1 VVELEFELKRL
12 AEEWILLCFGNA
24 ISNEVNERVRQ
35 VYEGL
40 RAQDFVQ
47 ECIPTYTDVA
57 LRVSGDALLWGT
69 EEWRALLSSETQG
82 RELAPDRLVEVPV
95 RFAHLD
101 ADAFDLQHYS
111 QQIGL
116 SIDAIIAELLTI
128 EFKVAMIGFLPGM
141 PYLAGLP
148 EHLHLS
154 RRQQLATA
162 VPGTFAIGGQQA
174 GFLPNQTLTGWWRL
188 GATDASI
195 FTLEREPQGLFQ
207 IGDRVRLLRVD

>member
-1 VVELEFELKRL
+1 MADLKLEFKRL
-12 AEEWILLCFGNA
+12 GEDWVLLRFGHA
-24 ISNEVNERVRQ
+24 ICDETTERVRQ
-35 VYEGL
+35 AYVSMQAL
-40 RAQDFVQ
+40 DFVC
-47 ECIPTYTDVA
+47 ECIPTYTDLA
-57 LRVSGDALLWGT
+57 IRPRGEALLWGG
-69 EEWRALLSSETQG
+69 EEWRMLISSSTQE
-82 RELAPDRLVEVPV
+82 RQLAPGRLIEMPV

-101 ADAFDLQHYS
+101 DDAFDLQSYS

-116 SIDAIIAELLTI
+116 SIDATIAKLLAT

-141 PYLAGLP
+141 PYFSGLP
-148 EHLHLS
+148 EHLHLP
-154 RRQQLATA
+154 RRQHLATA

-207 IGDRVRLLRVD
+207 IGDRVRLLRAD

>member
-1 VVELEFELKRL
+1 MADLRLEFKRL
-12 AEEWILLCFGNA
+12 GEEWVLLRFGHA
-24 ISNEVNERVRQ
+24 ICDETTERVRQ
-35 VYEGL
+35 VYASVHAL
-40 RAQDFVQ
+40 DCVS
-47 ECIPTYTDVA
+47 ECIPTYTDLAV
-57 LRVSGDALLWGT
+57 RPRGDALLWGA
-69 EEWRALLSSETQG
+69 EEWRALLSSETQD
-82 RELAPDRLVEVPV
+82 RELAPDRLVEIPV

-101 ADAFDLQHYS
+101 AEAFDLQSYS

-116 SIDAIIAELLTI
+116 SIDAILAELLAI

-141 PYLAGLP
+141 PYFSGLP
-148 EHLHLS
+148 EHLHLP
-154 RRQQLATA
+154 RRQHLATA